1 MANSRFAEA
10 LSGEQEVQI
19 TVVKSDGVKRTLPVW
34 FTVEGDRLQMLPM
47 YGLKTLWFRAIE
59 RSGSV
64 TIMAKKETKE
74 AKPEII
80 RDPKAVDRVKAKFA
94 EKYGADDV
102 KGYYPTSEVLLEV
115 GL

>member
-1 MANSRFAEA
+1 MTDSRFAEA
-10 LSGEQEVQI
+10 LSGEQEVRI
-19 TVVKSDGVKRTLPVW
+19 TVVKSDGKKRALPIW

-47 YGLKTLWFRAIE
+47 YGVKTLWFRAIE
-59 RSGSV
+59 KSGSF
-64 TIMAKKETKE
+64 TIVAKKESKE

-115 GL
+115 RL

>member
-1 MANSRFAEA
+1 MASSRFAEA
-10 LSGEQEVQI
+10 LSGEQEIRI
-19 TVVKSDGVKRTLPVW
+19 TVVKSDGKRRTLPVW
-34 FTVEGDRLQMLPM
+34 FTLEGDRLQMLPM
-47 YGLKTLWFRAIE
+47 YGLKTLWFRDIE

-64 TIMAKKETKE
+64 TIAVKKETKE

-94 EKYGADDV
+94 GKYGADDV

-115 GL
+115 RL